1 MFILVSVILLRPLG
15 VAGIALADTIAVT
28 SEAVILL
35 ALLNRKMPGLLRVEG
50 TLLRVML
57 VSVVGALLVY
67 GLMLLP
73 FPALLLALA
82 ALAAGGLL
90 VLPFIWPEVKLL
102 IKL

>member
-1 MFILVSVILLRPLG
+1 
-15 VAGIALADTIAVT
+15 VA
-28 SEAVILL
+28 
-35 ALLNRKMPGLLRVEG
+35 
-50 TLLRVML
+50 
-57 VSVVGALLVY
+57 GALLVY